1 MVGKLAEDITIIMDK
16 LEEVSAEIEPH
27 GKVAEFLENVEVNKV
42 YWKISENCIKI
53 TFVT

>member
-42 YWKISENCIKI
+42 YWKISKNCIKI
-53 TFVT
+53 TYVK